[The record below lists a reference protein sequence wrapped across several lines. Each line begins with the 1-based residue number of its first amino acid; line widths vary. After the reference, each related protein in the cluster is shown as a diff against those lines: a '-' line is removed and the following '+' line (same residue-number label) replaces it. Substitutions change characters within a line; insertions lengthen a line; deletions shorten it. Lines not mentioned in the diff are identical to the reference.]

1 MVSPISALTSSS
13 PGVRALSRVAAV
25 AAKTEPAPAPG
36 AVASAP
42 TTASPG
48 PGLRDALPAGY
59 RNLNLPVGA
68 ADARAQ
74 PSAAPPGA
82 ESLLA
87 AYGPNA
93 AELAALPRLVGARL
107 PTRTLLRET
116 QAAALARAEARG
128 ESLREFLD
136 AAPIV
141 AEMKRPSRNAA
152 DAEATLRL
160 SLLARDGGR
169 DTTTLDIYL
178 AKTGPRVFEA
188 VVYDRDYAA
197 NSGGFPYSA
206 PPMSMDRLLL
216 DPTAAALVAAA
227 AGVAPPTA
235 FAAGKERRSPI
246 TIAIAITLAC
256 GTLLGVA
263 VALAAER
270 PVAALVLAGV
280 GLGAAALTLRQRS

>member
-25 AAKTEPAPAPG
+25 AAKAEPAPPPG

-74 PSAAPPGA
+74 PSAAPAGA
-82 ESLLA
+82 ELLLA

-107 PTRTLLRET
+107 PTRSLLREL

-128 ESLREFLD
+128 ETLREFLD

-152 DAEATLRL
+152 DAETTLRL

-169 DTTTLDIYL
+169 DTATLDVYL
-178 AKTGPRVFEA
+178 AKTGPRAFEA
-188 VVYDRDYAA
+188 AVYDRDFAA
-197 NSGGFPYSA
+197 SSGSFPYSA
-206 PPMSMDRLLL
+206 PPMSVDRLLL
-216 DPTAAALVAAA
+216 DPTAAALIAAA
-227 AGVAPPTA
+227 AGVAAPAP
-235 FAAGKERRSPI
+235 FATGKARPSLLA
-246 TIAIAITLAC
+246 IALAITLSCA
-256 GTLLGVA
+256 TLLGVA
-263 VALAAER
+263 VALVAER
-270 PVAALVLAGV
+270 PAAALALAAA
-280 GLGAAALTLRQRS
+280 GLGAAALAIRLRP